1 MLLMRHLERERLM
14 NMLAGLIGFSA
25 FVLTLTLLG
34 VVGYWK
40 ADQLEAWAKKVIEK
54 KKHRA

>member
-1 MLLMRHLERERLM
+1 M